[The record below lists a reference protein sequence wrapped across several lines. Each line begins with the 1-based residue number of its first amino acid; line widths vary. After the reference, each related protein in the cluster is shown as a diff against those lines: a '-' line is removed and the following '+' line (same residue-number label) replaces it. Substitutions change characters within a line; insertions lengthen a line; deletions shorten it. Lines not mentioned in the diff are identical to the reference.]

1 MRWQT
6 LTGTAV
12 SFLAIHAQTGL
23 SKDYENW
30 THFGLRPL
38 GMGNAYVAVADD
50 YNALFYNP
58 AGLARIKEWD
68 GEFLNPWTDMSTNLG
83 TLMKDAQ
90 DKLKSGEV
98 SDSLDLIEANTG
110 KSYHVGLGL
119 TPHLIFKNF
128 GFGMGIE
135 MGASMVFHKNIA
147 ADFDAGL
154 RFVMPFSFAMNFL
167 DDKLSLGAS
176 VKFRARAG
184 VDRQFTMEDIES
196 FQTKGS
202 DTNDKKIDDYVLA
215 GFGQGADVGLL
226 FTPTKTMEPTI
237 GVSVTDLGATSY
249 ETKDI
254 GGEALGNPPPQL
266 ASVNV
271 GFSLKPVQK
280 DKLYVLT
287 SMDMHSIN
295 QPYSFSKKWNLGT
308 EVGYGSIIKVQAGL
322 YQGYL
327 TAGFQFDVGLINL
340 RAITYAEELGAQAG
354 FKEDR
359 RYALQIKLL
368 L

>member
-12 SFLAIHAQTGL
+12 SFLAIHAQPGL
-23 SKDYENW
+23 SKDFENW

-58 AGLARIKEWD
+58 AGLARLKEWD
-68 GEFLNPWTDMSTNLG
+68 GEFLNPRVDLSTNLG
-83 TLMKDAQ
+83 GLMKDVQ
-90 DKLKSGEV
+90 DKLKSGKV
-98 SDSLDLIEANTG
+98 SDTLELIEANTG
-110 KSYHVGLGL
+110 KSYHAGFGL

-128 GFGMGIE
+128 GFGIGIDV
-135 MGASMVFHKNIA
+135 GASMVFHKNIA
-147 ADFDAGL
+147 ADFDAGVRL
-154 RFVMPFSFAMNFL
+154 VMPFTFAMNFL
-167 DDKLSLGAS
+167 DDKLSVGAS
-176 VKFRARAG
+176 LKGRVRAG
-184 VDRQFTMEDIES
+184 VDRQFTMEDIEA

-202 DTNDKKIDDYVLA
+202 DTSDKKINDYALG
-215 GFGQGADVGLL
+215 GFGTGADVGLL

-237 GVSVTDLGATSY
+237 GVSVTDVGATSY
-249 ETKDI
+249 ETQDI
-254 GGEALGNPPPQL
+254 GGEAVGNPAPQL

-280 DKLYVLT
+280 DKFYVLT

-308 EVGYGSIIKVQAGL
+308 EVGYGSIIKLQAGL

-327 TAGFQFDVGLINL
+327 TGGFQFDVGVINL
-340 RAITYAEELGAQAG
+340 RAITYAEELGTQAG
-354 FKEDR
+354 FQEDR
-359 RYALQIKLL
+359 RYAVQIKLL

>member
-1 MRWQT
+1 
-6 LTGTAV
+6 
-12 SFLAIHAQTGL
+12 
-23 SKDYENW
+23 
-30 THFGLRPL
+30 
-38 GMGNAYVAVADD
+38 
-50 YNALFYNP
+50 
-58 AGLARIKEWD
+58 
-68 GEFLNPWTDMSTNLG
+68 
-83 TLMKDAQ
+83 
-90 DKLKSGEV
+90 
-98 SDSLDLIEANTG
+98 
-110 KSYHVGLGL
+110 
-119 TPHLIFKNF
+119 
-128 GFGMGIE
+128 
-135 MGASMVFHKNIA
+135 
-147 ADFDAGL
+147 
-154 RFVMPFSFAMNFL
+154 
-167 DDKLSLGAS
+167 
-176 VKFRARAG
+176 
-184 VDRQFTMEDIES
+184 MEDIES

-202 DTNDKKIDDYVLA
+202 DTSDKKIDDYILA
-215 GFGQGADVGLL
+215 GFGTGADVGML

-237 GVSVTDLGATSY
+237 GVSVTDIGATTY

-340 RAITYAEELGAQAG
+340 RAVTYAEELGTQAG

-359 RYALQIKLL
+359 RYAVQIKLL

>member
-1 MRWQT
+1 M
-6 LTGTAV
+6 
-12 SFLAIHAQTGL
+12 
-23 SKDYENW
+23 SKDHENW

-58 AGLARIKEWD
+58 AGLARLKEWD

-202 DTNDKKIDDYVLA
+202 DTSDKKIDDYVLA

-280 DKLYVLT
+280 DKIYVLT

-308 EVGYGSIIKVQAGL
+308 EVGYGSIIKLQAGL